1 MKTIK
6 FRAGNAAKLYHDVYY
21 HINLL
26 PYVFVKIT
34 FYSIVIQAGW
44 IIWDIGVM
52 IKDEDKQIKI
62 FEDDNSRTE

>member
-6 FRAGNAAKLYHDVYY
+6 FKAGKSVKLYSDVYY

-26 PYVFVKIT
+26 PYIFVKIT
-34 FYSIVIQAGW
+34 FYSVVIQAGW